1 LLWPARS
8 LFAGD
13 RDRPFLL
20 FVPGFSK
27 SQKGETEMEKKPL
40 THHDLKLFTGDLERF
55 RHWLCR
61 RVIYT
66 PGVHYL
72 AERGQALWLI
82 DAIAFYFRSNDMVRA
97 IERDKRLNDM
107 QFWRL
112 DVRADRSAVLS
123 ARADSGE
130 EPFILQSIEYTD
142 FPLDY
147 VDIWAAYD
155 GEHWTLY
162 LPSEH

>member
-1 LLWPARS
+1 
-8 LFAGD
+8 
-13 RDRPFLL
+13 
-20 FVPGFSK
+20 
-27 SQKGETEMEKKPL
+27 MEKKTL
-40 THHDLKLFTGDLERF
+40 THHDLNLFTGDLERF

-72 AERGQALWLI
+72 AERGQAHWLL
-82 DAIAFYFRSNDMVRA
+82 DAIAFYFGSNDMVRA
-97 IERDKRLNDM
+97 IERDKRLEDM

-112 DVRADRSAVLS
+112 DVRDDRSAVLS

>member
-1 LLWPARS
+1 
-8 LFAGD
+8 
-13 RDRPFLL
+13 
-20 FVPGFSK
+20 
-27 SQKGETEMEKKPL
+27 MENKLL
-40 THHDLKLFTGDLERF
+40 THYDLCQFTGDLERF

-72 AERGQALWLI
+72 AERGQAHWLL
-82 DAIAFYFRSNDMVRA
+82 DAVAFYFDSNDIDRA
-97 IERDKRLNDM
+97 IERDKRLKDM
-107 QFWRL
+107 QFWHL
-112 DVRADRSAVLS
+112 EVRPDRSAILA

-130 EPFILQSIEYTD
+130 EPFIVQSIGYTD

-155 GEHWTLY
+155 GKYLTLY